1 MFRIGI
7 DLGGTNIA
15 AGVVDEGGSILCKE
29 SVPTNAQR
37 EPDEII
43 DDIVRLCL
51 SVCQSG
57 NIDLDSIEAIG
68 IAVPGGVDE
77 KSGRIIFTPNIP
89 FSGINISEELS
100 KRLQNIRVGVINDAN
115 AALLAELTVGAA
127 KGMQNAV
134 MITIGTGIGGGIAV
148 NGKLVG
154 GVNGAAAE
162 LGHIVIERNGKKCAC
177 GRRGCFER
185 YASATALAEL
195 TQQEVDRCAQ
205 NGEYTVMQEAQK
217 IGARVPFEAYKRGDE
232 AAKRVIAE
240 YIDALSCGVISLINI
255 FQPDIFVIGGG
266 VSGEKQLLIDLLQP
280 SVDREE
286 YARGYEKRTALVTA
300 LCGNDAGIIGAAFS

>member
-255 FQPDIFVIGGG
+255 FQPDIFVICGG
-266 VSGEKQLLIDLLQP
+266 VTGEKQLLIDLLQP

-286 YARGYEKRTALVTA
+286 YARGYEKRTVLVTA